1 LDEEEEQH
9 MVKQTKHKRY
19 RNGDQIHIS
28 VTKDFAETATE
39 FFKFC
44 REHRYNPSEVMRGAI
59 SDWLEKQKEIQRI
72 FRETQ
77 MDRGD
82 MLGKVIESY
91 ERSVLYE
98 E

>member
-1 LDEEEEQH
+1 
-9 MVKQTKHKRY
+9 MGKQLKYKRY

-28 VTKDFAETATE
+28 VTKDFTETATE

-44 REHRYNPSEVMRGAI
+44 REHRYNPSEVMRGSIA
-59 SDWLEKQKEIQRI
+59 DWLARQKEMQRI
-72 FRETQ
+72 YKESQ
-77 MDRGD
+77 MEKGEMMD
-82 MLGKVIESY
+82 KVIQSY

>member
-1 LDEEEEQH
+1 MD
-9 MVKQTKHKRY
+9 KQTKFRRY
-19 RNGDQIHIS
+19 RKGDQIHIS
-28 VTKDFAETATE
+28 VTKDYAETATE

-59 SDWLEKQKEIQRI
+59 ADWLAKQKEIQKVYK
-72 FRETQ
+72 ESQ
-77 MDRGD
+77 MERGD
-82 MLGKVIESY
+82 MLEKVIESY

>member
-1 LDEEEEQH
+1 MGRQI
-9 MVKQTKHKRY
+9 KHKRY

-28 VTKDFAETATE
+28 VTKDFTETATE

-44 REHRYNPSEVMRGAI
+44 RENRYNPSEVMRGAI

-72 FRETQ
+72 FKDSQ
-77 MDRGD
+77 MDKSD
-82 MLGKVIESY
+82 VLGKVIESY

>member
-1 LDEEEEQH
+1 MGRQS
-9 MVKQTKHKRY
+9 KYKRY

-28 VTKDFAETATE
+28 VTKDFADTATE

-59 SDWLEKQKEIQRI
+59 ADWLDKRKEMLRVYKESQMEK
-72 FRETQ
+72 
-77 MDRGD
+77 GD
-82 MLGKVIESY
+82 VLEKVIESY

>member
-1 LDEEEEQH
+1 MGRQS
-9 MVKQTKHKRY
+9 KYKRY

-28 VTKDFAETATE
+28 VTKDFADTATE

-59 SDWLEKQKEIQRI
+59 ADWLDKRKEMLRIYKESQMEK
-72 FRETQ
+72 
-77 MDRGD
+77 GD
-82 MLGKVIESY
+82 VLEKVIESY

>member
-1 LDEEEEQH
+1 
-9 MVKQTKHKRY
+9 MGRQTKHKRY

-28 VTKDFAETATE
+28 VTKDFANTATE

-59 SDWLEKQKEIQRI
+59 SDWLERQKEMVRI
-72 FRETQ
+72 YKESQ
-77 MDRGD
+77 IEKGD
-82 MLGKVIESY
+82 VLDKVIETY